1 MMKIKNK
8 YAIKILSVAEVTGFG
23 FVRFYSVTR
32 ELAIQGKSSRFSPNL
47 GSNQNTF
54 NFDSWIA
61 GFSDA
66 ESSLIIV
73 SKQDSKGNINRY
85 TFMFVIGLHLDDY
98 EALKYIKNKL

>member
-1 MMKIKNK
+1 MKIKNK
-8 YAIKILSVAEVTGFG
+8 YDIKILSVAEVTGFG

-54 NFDSWIA
+54 NFDSWFA

-66 ESSLIIV
+66 ESSFSIV
-73 SKQDSKGNINRY
+73 PKQDSKGNINRY
-85 TFMFVIGLHLDDY
+85 TFISTS
-98 EALKYIKNKL
+98 